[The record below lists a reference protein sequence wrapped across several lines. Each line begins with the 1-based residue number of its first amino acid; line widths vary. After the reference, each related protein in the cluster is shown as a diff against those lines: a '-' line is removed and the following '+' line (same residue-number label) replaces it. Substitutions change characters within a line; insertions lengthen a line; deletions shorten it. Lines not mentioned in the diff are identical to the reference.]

1 MTINASLCFYFNVY
15 TSSGLNNMKDTLQR
29 FLFENLAVRGE
40 LVHLDATWQA
50 VLENHSYPQ
59 AVQKVLG
66 ELMSA
71 VSLLMATLK
80 FKGQL
85 IAQIQGNGPVSLLV
99 VEGSSDKTLRATA
112 SVKEDQN
119 DFADETLQGLFGD
132 ARLVITLEPDQG
144 ERYQGIVALTG
155 ENLAAALT
163 DYLLRSEQLDTN
175 IWLVADEK
183 QTAGLLIQK
192 LPETKATRYSSNI
205 LDVSDAASDVDG
217 WNRIQQLSLTI
228 KDEELLNL
236 SAEEI
241 IHRLYHEED
250 IRMFDAETVSFR
262 CSCSRERVANMLLSL
277 GAEEVKSMIEELNKI
292 EVACEFCNHNYSF
305 DAIDAEQLFASNVAH
320 PTPKT
325 EQ

>member
-1 MTINASLCFYFNVY
+1 
-15 TSSGLNNMKDTLQR
+15 MKDTLQR

-50 VLENHSYPQ
+50 VLENHNYPQ

-119 DFADETLQGLFGD
+119 DFADESLQGLFGD
-132 ARLVITLEPDQG
+132 ARLVITLEPEQG

-175 IWLVADEK
+175 IWLVADDK

-192 LPETKATRYSSNI
+192 LPETKKTQQSSNI
-205 LDVSDAASDVDG
+205 LNVSDQGDVDG
-217 WNRIQQLSLTI
+217 WNRIQQLSSTI

-241 IHRLYHEED
+241 VHRLYHEED
-250 IRMFDAETVSFR
+250 IRMFDTEAVSFR

-277 GAEEVKSMIEELNKI
+277 GAKEVKIMIEELSQI
-292 EVACEFCNHNYSF
+292 EVACEFCNHNYKF
-305 DAIDAEQLFASNVAH
+305 DAVDTEQLFVSNVAH

>member
-1 MTINASLCFYFNVY
+1 
-15 TSSGLNNMKDTLQR
+15 MKDTLQR

-217 WNRIQQLSLTI
+217 WNRIQQLSSTI

-292 EVACEFCNHNYSF
+292 EVACEFCNHNYKF
-305 DAIDAEQLFASNVAH
+305 DAVDTEQLFASEVAH

>member
-1 MTINASLCFYFNVY
+1 
-15 TSSGLNNMKDTLQR
+15 MKDTLQR

-50 VLENHSYPQ
+50 VLENHNYPPT
-59 AVQKVLG
+59 VQNILG

-85 IAQIQGNGPVSLLV
+85 VAQIQGDGPVSLLV
-99 VEGSSDKTLRATA
+99 VEGTSDKTLRATA
-112 SVKEDQN
+112 SLKEDADFN
-119 DFADETLQGLFGD
+119 DESLNGLFGD
-132 ARLVITLEPDQG
+132 ARLVITLEPEKG
-144 ERYQGIVALTG
+144 ERYQGIVALSG

-163 DYLLRSEQLDTN
+163 DYLLRSEQLDTD
-175 IWLVADEK
+175 IWLVADDK

-192 LPETKATRYSSNI
+192 LPETKETQQQGSNI
-205 LDVSDAASDVDG
+205 LNVSDAGSDMDG
-217 WNRIQQLSLTI
+217 WNRIQQLSSTI

-236 SAEEI
+236 DAEEI

-250 IRMFDAETVSFR
+250 IRMFDAEVVSFH

-277 GAEEVKSMIEELNKI
+277 GVDEVKSMIEELTKI
-292 EVACEFCNHNYSF
+292 EVACEFCNQNYSF
-305 DAIDAEQLFASNVAH
+305 DAVDTEQLFSSKTLHSAS
-320 PTPKT
+320 KT
-325 EQ
+325 EH

>member
-1 MTINASLCFYFNVY
+1 
-15 TSSGLNNMKDTLQR
+15 MKDTLQR

-50 VLENHSYPQ
+50 VLENHNYPQ

-132 ARLVITLEPDQG
+132 ARLVITLEPEQG
-144 ERYQGIVALTG
+144 ERYQGIVALSG
-155 ENLAAALT
+155 ENLADALT
-163 DYLLRSEQLDTN
+163 DYLLRSEQLDTD
-175 IWLVADEK
+175 IWLVADDK
-183 QTAGLLIQK
+183 QAAGLLIQK
-192 LPETKATRYSSNI
+192 LPETEKTKSNVI
-205 LDVSDAASDVDG
+205 EFRSDIDG
-217 WNRIQQLSLTI
+217 WNRIQQLSSTI

-250 IRMFDAETVSFR
+250 IRMFDAEMVSFR

-277 GAEEVKSMIEELNKI
+277 GAKEVKSMIEELNKI

-305 DAIDAEQLFASNVAH
+305 DAVDTEQLFTSKIPHSAPN
-320 PTPKT
+320 T

>member
-1 MTINASLCFYFNVY
+1 
-15 TSSGLNNMKDTLQR
+15 MKDTLQR

-50 VLENHSYPQ
+50 VLENHNYPQ

-119 DFADETLQGLFGD
+119 DFSDATLQGLFGD
-132 ARLVITLEPDQG
+132 ARLVITLEPEQG

-175 IWLVADEK
+175 IWLVADDK

-192 LPETKATRYSSNI
+192 LPETKETQYSSNI
-205 LDVSDAASDVDG
+205 LNVSDAGSDVDG
-217 WNRIQQLSLTI
+217 WNRIQQLSSTI

-292 EVACEFCNHNYSF
+292 EVACEFCNHNYKF
-305 DAIDAEQLFASNVAH
+305 DAVDTEQLFASEVAH